1 MCETEKRKLTIP
13 PSLAYGEQGA
23 PPVIPPSKLN
33 YSLSLHILFWIIII
47 ILLDATIIFDVEL
60 LAIQRPGRPARVP
73 THVAS
78 SYVAN

>member
-1 MCETEKRKLTIP
+1 M
-13 PSLAYGEQGA
+13 AYGEQGA
-23 PPVIPPSKLN
+23 PPVIPPSKL
-33 YSLSLHILFWIIII
+33 YYTLSLNISFLNVLI

-60 LAIQRPGRPARVP
+60 LAIQRPGRVRAP